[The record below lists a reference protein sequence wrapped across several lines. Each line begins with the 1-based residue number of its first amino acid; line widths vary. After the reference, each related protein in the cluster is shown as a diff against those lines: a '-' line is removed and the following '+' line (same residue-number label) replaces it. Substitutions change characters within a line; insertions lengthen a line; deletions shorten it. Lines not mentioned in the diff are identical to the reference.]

1 MIYTAYSSRRL
12 NTHNLTVVKSVL
24 GKAKRGMTVIDPK
37 ILDNLA
43 NRLAAAL
50 PSGMKE
56 IKQDAEKNFRAIL
69 QGAFAKLNLVTRE
82 EFDVQSAALNR
93 THAKVQEMERQVR
106 ELEARL
112 QGKEP
117 GVAPKHGDAN
127 QQPHGF

>member
-1 MIYTAYSSRRL
+1 M
-12 NTHNLTVVKSVL
+12 
-24 GKAKRGMTVIDPK
+24 IDPK

-50 PSGMKE
+50 PPGIKE

-69 QGAFAKLNLVTRE
+69 QGAFAKLNLVTRD
-82 EFDVQSAALNR
+82 EFDVQSAVLSRAN
-93 THAKVQEMERQVR
+93 AKVLELEQQVR

-112 QGKEP
+112 QGSESS
-117 GVAPKHGDAN
+117 APPKRGDAK